1 MNRRETTARPRPRP
15 RSRTREDER
24 HDLGTIRGFAR
35 MHRACYRYV
44 WVVLAN
50 LGVPE
55 AQLDDAHQ
63 EVFVTCYRRR
73 DSYHADRPIKPW
85 LVGIA
90 RRVAFRYRRSEQRA
104 QRKHSEFTRERGG
117 PRSDLRGQVEARI
130 LLDQVLERLD
140 PQRREVLILSELEGR
155 TGPEI
160 AEELG
165 IHLDAAYSR
174 LRSARKALTRVFTT
188 IEEEPLPRAEARQA
202 FAALLP
208 QLALPSAP
216 LPWIAAWGA
225 KAKAAAG
232 IVAVTAIAAVAA
244 PAIDLSSPATAAA
257 SGGPSRAGVT
267 EGSTADTSHMRSV
280 DEAVEPEAVDDDHV
294 YSDMSEDEG
303 GAERALR
310 RAPRRSAA
318 TEPTGGE
325 AAEALAESP
334 DDGADPSTL
343 GEEARLLARAK
354 RALTHGAAADALAP
368 LDEHARRFRDGPL
381 AEAREGLRI
390 DALCALGRRR
400 EARGIAAALR
410 RDYPDSSLAWRLAD
424 PCPLSPADDGG

>member
-1 MNRRETTARPRPRP
+1 M
-15 RSRTREDER
+15 REDER
-24 HDLGTIRGFAR
+24 YDLGSIRGFAR

-117 PRSDLRGQVEARI
+117 PRRDLRGQVEARI
-130 LLDQVLERLD
+130 LLDQVLDRLD

-188 IEEEPLPRAEARQA
+188 IEEEPLPRAEARHA

-208 QLALPSAP
+208 QLALPSGP
-216 LPWIAAWGA
+216 LPWIAAWSA

-244 PAIDLSSPATAAA
+244 PAIDLSSSATAAA
-257 SGGPSRAGVT
+257 SAGSARTGAGAPAAIASR
-267 EGSTADTSHMRSV
+267 R
-280 DEAVEPEAVDDDHV
+280 AVDDADETAADVDDEDV
-294 YSDMSEDEG
+294 YSDMFEG
-303 GAERALR
+303 GGDTAAARPREA
-310 RAPRRSAA
+310 RRSIA
-318 TEPTGGE
+318 TGGE
-325 AAEALAESP
+325 ALAAGEVGEVGEDSA
-334 DDGADPSTL
+334 GAADPSTL
-343 GEEARLLARAK
+343 GEEARLLAQAK
-354 RALTHGAAADALAP
+354 RALTHGVAAEAIEP

-390 DALCALGRRR
+390 EALCALGRRR
-400 EARGIAAALR
+400 EARGTAAALR

-424 PCPLSPADDGG
+424 PCPMSPAAADG